1 MSRLAVAVIAATTL
15 LSGVALAQQ
24 PATYKVRLA
33 ADSRNV
39 GLCNEMDTALGRE
52 HTLSVTATGATVTG
66 AGGVKATM
74 KMISPNIYQNANMQL
89 GANQFLVVA
98 DTAKKTLVLTD
109 NRLGCRWSGNL
120 S

>member
-1 MSRLAVAVIAATTL
+1 MTRLAIAAMAATTL
-15 LSGVALAQQ
+15 LSGLAFAQQ
-24 PATYKVRLA
+24 PATYKVRLV

-52 HTLSVTATGATVTG
+52 HRLDVTAAGATVTG

-74 KMISPNIYQNANMQL
+74 KMVSPDIYQNASLQV

-109 NRLGCRWSGNL
+109 NRLGCRWSGDL